1 LSRDFIKLVLLAIVI
16 ASPVAWYGMVKWL
29 QDFAYKIRIEWWMFA
44 VAGILAVLIALM
56 TVSFQSIRAALAN
69 PVKSLRSE

>member
-56 TVSFQSIRAALAN
+56 TVSFQAVRAALAN
-69 PVKSLRSE
+69 PAKSLRAD